1 MGRDTRIIYG
11 LHAVRHALEAVPEF
25 CLELW
30 VHRNRDD
37 ALVGGLRARCKR
49 LGVAVHE
56 ADAETLDKLV
66 EGARHQ
72 GVVLRRRP
80 VRSRGDQDLDAL
92 VESNS
97 GDLLLLAL
105 DGVEDP
111 NNLGA
116 CLRTAEAAGVDAI
129 VTGRN
134 RGAGLTAAVYKVAS
148 GAADR
153 VPLIRVANLARALAR
168 LQKAGV
174 RVIGAAS
181 SGESIVYEAD
191 LRGPLVLVLG
201 GEERGLRDLTAK
213 HCDQL
218 VRIPM
223 HGYVES
229 LNVSVS
235 TGIVLF
241 EAVRQRKNG

>member
-11 LHAVRHALEAVPEF
+11 LHAVRHELEAVPEF

-30 VHRNRDD
+30 VHRDRED
-37 ALVGGLRARCKR
+37 ALVDGLRARCGR
-49 LGVAVHE
+49 LGVAVHD
-56 ADAETLDKLV
+56 ADPETLDKLV
-66 EGARHQ
+66 EGAHHQ

-92 VESNS
+92 IESN
-97 GDLLLLAL
+97 GKELLLLAL

-129 VTGRN
+129 VTSRN

-168 LQKAGV
+168 LRKAGV

-181 SGESIVYEAD
+181 SGESIVYQAD
-191 LRGPLVLVLG
+191 LRGPLTLVVG